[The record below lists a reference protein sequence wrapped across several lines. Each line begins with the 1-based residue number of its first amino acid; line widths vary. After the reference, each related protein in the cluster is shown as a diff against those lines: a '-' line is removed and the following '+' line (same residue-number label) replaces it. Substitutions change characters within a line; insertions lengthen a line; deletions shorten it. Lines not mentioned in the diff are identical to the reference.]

1 LKHEC
6 DVRVTARQ
14 LNFTLCRAQPRMAE
28 YRHHFRSRGDRFGHE
43 GARREQP
50 FRRYTNI
57 PALLYL
63 RKERKITL
71 LNPASWDDKNG
82 SYFLLLYREKKNL
95 QSVLALC
102 FTPAFE
108 TYHHLRLFAEGSSG
122 VCISFN
128 QEGLLKAVNKQVGVT
143 ARSVRYLILPD
154 IRAMRMK
161 TASLPFLKRSAFEDE
176 REFRIIYESS
186 TEKYDTIDIAIP
198 LSCIDRIT
206 LSPWIPSTLS
216 DHVKSTIKEIDGC
229 SDGGLSIHAY
239 Q

>member
-1 LKHEC
+1 
-6 DVRVTARQ
+6 
-14 LNFTLCRAQPRMAE
+14 MAE

-71 LNPASWDDKNG
+71 LNPASWNDKNG
-82 SYFLLLYREKKNL
+82 SYFLLLYREKKHL

-128 QEGLLKAVNKQVGVT
+128 QEKLAQGGEQAGWRDGQVG
-143 ARSVRYLILPD
+143 
-154 IRAMRMK
+154 
-161 TASLPFLKRSAFEDE
+161 SLSDLAGHSSYEDE
-176 REFRIIYESS
+176 
-186 TEKYDTIDIAIP
+186 
-198 LSCIDRIT
+198 DRIT
-206 LSPWIPSTLS
+206 AVPEAL
-216 DHVKSTIKEIDGC
+216 
-229 SDGGLSIHAY
+229 GLRG
-239 Q
+239 